1 MYIDDSIISK
11 EEKIIF
17 TLRALYSAA
26 GYTGYRMNK
35 FEAYDLY
42 MRNKDFLVSDG
53 VITFTDTN
61 GRLMALK
68 PDVTLSIVKNSRYES
83 GRTERL
89 YYDEKVYRPARPGDP
104 FREITQMGLENLGDI
119 GNTDITG
126 VLSLALESLKALSE
140 GKGFVLDVSCL
151 DLLGLVLDEM
161 GAQGEA
167 RVSLLN
173 AVKEKAAHEI
183 RAVCEKNGIEKCDLL
198 LSLLKCEGPAGD
210 VLGGE
215 ALKALCETCEKAV
228 PIVENLKNILAP
240 LKNENIRLDFSVQS
254 DMRYYNGIVFG
265 GFMEGIPSAVLR
277 GGQYDRLVKRVGKKG
292 GAIGFALYLDLL
304 E

>member
-83 GRTERL
+83 GHTERL

-119 GNTDITG
+119 GNGDITG
-126 VLSLALESLKALSE
+126 VLSLALQSLKALTES
-140 GKGFVLDVSCL
+140 FVLDVSCM
-151 DLLGLVLDEM
+151 DLLSLVLDEM
-161 GAQGEA
+161 NAAGDTRIA
-167 RVSLLN
+167 LLN
-173 AVKEKAAHEI
+173 AVKEKAVHEI
-183 RAVCEKNGIEKCDLL
+183 RSICEKNGIEKCDLL
-198 LSLLKCEGPAGD
+198 LSLLKCEGRAKD
-210 VLGGE
+210 VLEGE
-215 ALKALCETCEKAV
+215 ALKALCEKCEAALPV
-228 PIVENLKNILAP
+228 VENLKSILVP
-240 LKNENIRLDFSVQS
+240 LENENINLDFSVQS
-254 DMRYYNGIVFG
+254 DMRYYNGIVFS